1 VAEVVV
7 QFFLAG
13 QDAVVGGE
21 KAELRGVTGGIG
33 FAGFG
38 FGAGG
43 VLGVAAIGF
52 DLSFGG
58 HVFFSN
64 SFQRRIGERERG
76 GSLPG
81 WTVADDFSAGGW
93 GNRQVIEKR
102 GNLVLGNL

>member
-7 QFFLAG
+7 ELFLAG

-58 HVFFSN
+58 HVFFQIP
-64 SFQRRIGERERG
+64 FKGESG
-76 GSLPG
+76 KDN
-81 WTVADDFSAGGW
+81 AAGLF
-93 GNRQVIEKR
+93 
-102 GNLVLGNL
+102 LVGR